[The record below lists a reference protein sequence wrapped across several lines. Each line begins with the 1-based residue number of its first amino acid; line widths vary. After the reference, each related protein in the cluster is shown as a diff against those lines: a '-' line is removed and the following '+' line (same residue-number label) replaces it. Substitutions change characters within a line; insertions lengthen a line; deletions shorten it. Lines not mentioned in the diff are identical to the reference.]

1 MATFDVI
8 SEKAAPRPRSQP
20 SPFASRMS
28 EYEGYVTGL
37 RKGAVGKLTPS
48 PSETARG
55 VSMRV
60 SRAAR
65 RARRSVETW
74 TVDGAVYFRATM

>member
-8 SEKAAPRPRSQP
+8 PEKSAPRPRSAP
-20 SPFASRMS
+20 SPFASRMN
-28 EYEGYVTGL
+28 EYEGYVRGL
-37 RKGAVGKLTPS
+37 RKGTIGQLRPG
-48 PSETARG
+48 PSETPRG

-65 RARRSVETW
+65 RVGTTIETW
-74 TVDGAVYFRATM
+74 TADGAVYFRTIA